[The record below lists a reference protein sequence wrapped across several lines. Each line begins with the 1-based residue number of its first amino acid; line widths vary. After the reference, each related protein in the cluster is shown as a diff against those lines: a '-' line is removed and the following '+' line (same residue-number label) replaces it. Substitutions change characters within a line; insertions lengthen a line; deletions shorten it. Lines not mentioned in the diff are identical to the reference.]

1 MKCYALNAER
11 ARVSGAVFTSNAGGN
26 FVGHVHIF
34 VRDALQF
41 SAMSML
47 LCIGA
52 KRSPVARRFSRTSAE
67 TYTLGKMSATSVFL
81 AVMTT
86 CATMRDVDSSYAI
99 HVSGDAKHV
108 SLRDAL
114 NISPAI
120 DAICTWRL
128 MSFKVNN

>member
-86 CATMRDVDSSYAI
+86 CVIMKGVDSSYATYA
-99 HVSGDAKHV
+99 SGAAKCV

-114 NISPAI
+114 NTLPAI
-120 DAICTWRL
+120 VANDTWQL
-128 MSFKVNN
+128 MNIGECS